1 VGILAAPTVVKKISA
16 FLVFVAV
23 ALGVAAAWLS
33 LQPDVAP
40 TPRAPAASETS
51 VFPSGKLQPTR
62 IVIPAIGVDER
73 LQPVGLLPDGAMET
87 PPFGKAGWYDEG
99 PPPGAAGAA
108 VIVAH
113 VHGPQGD
120 DVFARLHELGRHSRF
135 RVDTTLG
142 TVEFEVDEL
151 IQADKED
158 LPYDRMWPEGHRHLV
173 SLITCGGKRTASG
186 YPLNTIV
193 FAHAI

>member
-1 VGILAAPTVVKKISA
+1 MAPTGVKKISTLLA
-16 FLVFVAV
+16 F
-23 ALGVAAAWLS
+23 VAAALAIAAALLT
-33 LQPDVAP
+33 LQPDSTTAP
-40 TPRAPAASETS
+40 GSTPAQATGLPTS
-51 VFPSGKLQPTR
+51 GFQPTR
-62 IVIPAIGVDER
+62 VVIPDIDVAEA

-87 PPFGKAGWYDEG
+87 PPYGKVGWYDEG
-99 PPPGAAGAA
+99 PPPGAVGAA

-120 DVFARLHELGRHSRF
+120 DVFARLHELRRRDRF
-135 RVDTTLG
+135 SVDTTAG
-142 TVEFEVDEL
+142 TVEFEVDDL
-151 IQADKED
+151 VQVAKED
-158 LPYDRMWPEGHRHLV
+158 LPYDRMWPDTDRRLV